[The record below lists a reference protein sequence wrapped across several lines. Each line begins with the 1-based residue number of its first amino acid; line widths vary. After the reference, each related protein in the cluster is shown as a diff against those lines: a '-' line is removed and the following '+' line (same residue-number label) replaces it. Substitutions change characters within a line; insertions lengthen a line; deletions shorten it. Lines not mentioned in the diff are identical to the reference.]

1 MKKNIFI
8 VVCIAL
14 VMLLSACTQN
24 VIKHDTLTDT
34 TLLKIMAEDFDLK
47 KIAEDAVDG
56 GNISLDVNVIDKGD
70 SVYYIMLGFE
80 DYALGENTRI
90 NSGELILAVGTHPET
105 GAVQDYSIGTEE
117 ALTATIKSRVLPT
130 METMEIPLSGISIR
144 TPDTA
149 TLSGFK
155 VDPATLTL
163 VKTVDI
169 TAVENPD
176 TTFKTSTATVILG
189 EV

>member
-24 VIKHDTLTDT
+24 LIKHDTLTDT
-34 TLLKIMAEDFDLK
+34 MLLKIMAEDFNLE

-70 SVYYIMLGFE
+70 SIYYIMLGF
-80 DYALGENTRI
+80 DGYALGENTRI
-90 NSGELILAVGTHPET
+90 NSGELILAVGTDPAT
-105 GAVQDYSIGTEE
+105 GDVLDYSIGPEE

-130 METMEIPLSGISIR
+130 METMEIPLSGISIS
-144 TPDTA
+144 TPDIDA
-149 TLSGFK
+149 LSGFK
-155 VDPATLTL
+155 VDPNTLSL
-163 VKTVDI
+163 VKTGVI

>member
-24 VIKHDTLTDT
+24 LIKHDTLTDT
-34 TLLKIMAEDFDLK
+34 MLLKTMVKDFDLN

-56 GNISLDVNVIDKGD
+56 GNISLDVIDKGD
-70 SVYYIMLGFE
+70 NLYYIMLGF
-80 DYALGENTRI
+80 DGYALGENTRI
-90 NSGELILAVGTHPET
+90 NSGELILAVGTDNN
-105 GAVQDYSIGTEE
+105 GVVQDYSIGTEE

-130 METMEIPLSGISIR
+130 METMEIPLSGISIS

-155 VDPATLTL
+155 VDSDTLTL
-163 VKTVDI
+163 VKIGDI
-169 TAVENPD
+169 EAVKNPD
-176 TTFKTSTATVILG
+176 MKFRTSTATVILG